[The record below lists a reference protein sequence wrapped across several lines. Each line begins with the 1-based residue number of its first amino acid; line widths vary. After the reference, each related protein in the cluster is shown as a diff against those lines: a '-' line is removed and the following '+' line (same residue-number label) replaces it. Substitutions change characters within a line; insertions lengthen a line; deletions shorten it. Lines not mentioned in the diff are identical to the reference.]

1 MDIYAFAAPGKEGR
15 YRAQNSWTTNFS
27 VNSFEGSR
35 KGTGSKGQVECPGAS
50 LKIGLRNK
58 QG

>member
-15 YRAQNSWTTNFS
+15 YRAQDSWTTNFS

-35 KGTGSKGQVECPGAS
+35 KGTGS
-50 LKIGLRNK
+50 
-58 QG
+58 